1 MNTIK
6 TSPSSKPVDAP
17 EASRRRS
24 QGERTEQMR
33 ERLIEATLDCLADEG
48 YANTTVSRIIERAK
62 TSRGAFLHHFPN
74 KSLLIEAATLRLA
87 KNLYRLL
94 GEAVATV
101 GDTQLEASDSRLQ
114 AMILNCWD
122 TLFETRENQ
131 VILELMN
138 ASRKH
143 KDLAQIMRLLA
154 HRCME
159 MLVQATHHYFEPR
172 SQAESIPDVMTLTQ
186 WVVRG
191 MAADLHLLQKPQ
203 EMRTLLIVWC
213 RILDSQMVAREGV
226 CGPPPRPRFW
236 DRAY

>member
-1 MNTIK
+1 MDTIK
-6 TSPSSKPVDAP
+6 STQTLSEKVELPDT
-17 EASRRRS
+17 SRRRS

-33 ERLIEATLDCLADEG
+33 ERLIEATLDSLASEG
-48 YANTTVSRIIERAK
+48 YANTTVSQIIERAK

-94 GEAVATV
+94 GEAVSTV
-101 GDTQLEASDSRLQ
+101 GDSDNRLE

-138 ASRKH
+138 ASRKDE
-143 KDLAQIMRLLA
+143 DLAFIMRHLA

-172 SQAESIPDVMTLTQ
+172 AQAESIPDVMTLTQ

-203 EMRTLLIVWC
+203 EMRKLLVVWC
-213 RILDSQMVAREGV
+213 KILDSQMKAKKGV
-226 CGPPPRPRFW
+226 CSPPPRPRFW
-236 DRAY
+236 DKA

>member
-1 MNTIK
+1 MDPIK
-6 TSPSSKPVDAP
+6 STQTLSARAGATDT
-17 EASRRRS
+17 SRRRS

-33 ERLIEATLDCLADEG
+33 ERLIEATLDCLAQEG
-48 YANTTVSRIIERAK
+48 YANTTVSQIIERAK

-74 KSLLIEAATLRLA
+74 KSLLIEAATLKLA

-94 GEAVATV
+94 GEAVSTV
-101 GDTQLEASDSRLQ
+101 GDSDNRLEG
-114 AMILNCWD
+114 MILNCWD

-138 ASRKH
+138 ASRKDE
-143 KDLAQIMRLLA
+143 DLALIMRQLA
-154 HRCME
+154 LRCME

-172 SQAESIPDVMTLTQ
+172 AHAQTITDVMTLTQ

-203 EMRTLLIVWC
+203 EMRNLLVVWC
-213 RILDSQMVAREGV
+213 QILDSQMKAKKGV
-226 CGPPPRPRFW
+226 CNPPPRPRFW
-236 DRAY
+236 DKA